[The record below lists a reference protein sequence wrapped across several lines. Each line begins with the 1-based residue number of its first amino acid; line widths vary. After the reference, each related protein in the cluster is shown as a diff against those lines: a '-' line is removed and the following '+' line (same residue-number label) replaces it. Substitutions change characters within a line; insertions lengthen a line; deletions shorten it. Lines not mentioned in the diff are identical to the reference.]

1 MSISLMQKWLTPF
14 LFLLVS
20 ACTLDTTRPC
30 DPSLEQLVPAPGIFS
45 EGSVMSTP
53 DRGVSIESLT
63 QPNSVCHVGYQ
74 HPGGG
79 SAILNLYAFDDIDR
93 AKTGFQHLSERASII
108 NPEFDIH
115 EQSPLL
121 SSVAQHANDLSI
133 ACHARVSRKTCTV
146 VARYGLRVYWFD
158 ISQPPVSEFI
168 QDHLPQVIEAME
180 SKMMSNGE

>member
-1 MSISLMQKWLTPF
+1 MSIGLMQKWLTPF
-14 LFLLVS
+14 LFLLVG

-30 DPSLEQLVPAPGIFS
+30 DPSLEKLLLGPSIFA

-74 HPGGG
+74 YPGGG
-79 SAILNLYAFDDIDR
+79 GAILNLYAFDDIDR
-93 AKTGFQHLSERASII
+93 AKTGFQQLSERAATI
-108 NPEFDIH
+108 NPDFDTH
-115 EQSPLL
+115 EQPPLL
-121 SSVAQHANDLSI
+121 SSLAQHANDLSI

-158 ISQPPVSEFI
+158 ISQPSVSGFI